1 MQNDRSCLPEIL
13 YEKAGP
19 GRKNAH
25 SRILQLILAVKSRG
39 RAVGYNVV
47 KVWQSNEPTKIR
59 KDTFRSVA
67 AQFGRTREKQGDY
80 YLLYWRRNH

>member
-1 MQNDRSCLPEIL
+1 MQYAECTGCHIYVPNTRIQSDRSCLPEIL

-25 SRILQLILAVKSRG
+25 SRILQLVLAVKSSG

-47 KVWQSNEPTKIR
+47 KVW
-59 KDTFRSVA
+59 
-67 AQFGRTREKQGDY
+67 
-80 YLLYWRRNH
+80 